1 MPVHTYTNWNSRP
14 SDREEQVEP
23 YRKYYFICEGAN
35 TETFYFRKLIDLRK
49 QLGIHPLID
58 IRLWEKTDADKDI
71 SFPQKLALFAENQKK
86 DPENEFDE
94 DLDRMVIVFDG
105 DIFEE
110 KVQGYEELIEAIEAK
125 SIAAVTN
132 PNFELFLLLH
142 IEGSYERYIKDHEA
156 DLLKTDEKGKYSHAY
171 HILRELTGMN
181 AKKNP
186 EIARYFITNVPKIPA
201 KKYVVFKPLDK
212 LNEEEIPEI
221 IVFLVN
227 ADQLSALA
235 TLANYDKKTQDNVEL
250 KFGAGCAQ
258 SILYALKNYEE
269 HSDKCTIGLTDPSAR
284 KCISSDILS
293 FSIPYYRYLELE
305 MQVEESFLMKMTWN
319 KIKNRIK

>member
-1 MPVHTYTNWNSRP
+1 MESKIAKAINLSTQPVA
-14 SDREEQVEP
+14 V
-23 YRKYYFICEGAN
+23 
-35 TETFYFRKLIDLRK
+35 FRSNENIEDALRF
-49 QLGIHPLID
+49 
-58 IRLWEKTDADKDI
+58 KDGVWGCVV
-71 SFPQKLALFAENQKK
+71 ALLN
-86 DPENEFDE
+86 
-94 DLDRMVIVFDG
+94 
-105 DIFEE
+105 
-110 KVQGYEELIEAIEAK
+110 
-125 SIAAVTN
+125 AA
-132 PNFELFLLLH
+132 
-142 IEGSYERYIKDHEA
+142 S
-156 DLLKTDEKGKYSHAY
+156 KGKTAISSLETTTCMGGRAGLGLKDYDLGYIEYFLS
-171 HILRELTGMN
+171 TGTKDGKEGECY
-181 AKKNP
+181 KKNP
-186 EIARYFITNVPKIPA
+186 EIARYFITNVPKNPA